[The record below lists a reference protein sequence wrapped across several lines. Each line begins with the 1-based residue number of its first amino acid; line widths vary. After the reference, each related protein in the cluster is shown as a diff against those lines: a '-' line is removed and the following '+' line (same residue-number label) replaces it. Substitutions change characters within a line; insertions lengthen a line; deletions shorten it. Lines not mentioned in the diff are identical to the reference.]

1 MNRPILLIVC
11 LSILLLAC
19 TGNEKENQ
27 RLTEELKM
35 VREENSFLKAE
46 IVGLQ
51 KQLDE
56 LNTKVREGQ
65 EGLQK
70 RADEERDQM
79 QEKSQDDRQALLK
92 RPQGATKKKNEAGRR
107 D

>member
-1 MNRPILLIVC
+1 MSRPTLLILC
-11 LSILLLAC
+11 LAVLLLAC
-19 TGNEKENQ
+19 TGNEKDNE
-27 RLTEELKM
+27 RLTEELRM

-56 LNTKVREGQ
+56 LNAKVREAQ

-70 RADEERDQM
+70 RADEEPDQIR
-79 QEKSQDDRQALLK
+79 EKSQDDRQALLK
-92 RPQGATKKKNEAGRR
+92 RPQEATKKKSEAGQK